1 MKKKFY
7 LRDTHA
13 NQNNID
19 MFACVF
25 FTRYALMVNAKKKIY
40 RSDGVSVP

>member
-25 FTRYALMVNAKKKIY
+25 LHAMH
-40 RSDGVSVP
+40 